1 LLRAQTTVPL
11 LLEVQLKVRPVLLS
25 LARDSRL
32 VPLRA
37 LARLETVRV
46 SFPEPRILM
55 YLANSF

>member
-1 LLRAQTTVPL
+1 LLRAQTTVQL
-11 LLEVQLKVRPVLLS
+11 LPEVQLRVRPEPLS

-37 LARLETVRV
+37 LAGLETVRV
-46 SFPEPRILM
+46 SFPEPRLLI

>member
-1 LLRAQTTVPL
+1 LLRARTTVPL
-11 LLEVQLKVRPVLLS
+11 LLEVPLKVRPEPLS

-37 LARLETVRV
+37 LAGLETVRV
-46 SFPEPRILM
+46 SFPEPRLLM